1 MKKYTKFLIVYLLA
15 ISAVMDLSGDKW
27 LALIA
32 GVFTGGLVYLTEE
45 DS

>member
-1 MKKYTKFLIVYLLA
+1 MKKYTKFLIIYLLG
-15 ISAVMDLSGDKW
+15 ISAFMDLSGDKW

-32 GVFTGGLVYLTEE
+32 GVFMGGMVYLTED

>member
-15 ISAVMDLSGDKW
+15 ISAFMDLSGDKL

-32 GVFTGGLVYLTEE
+32 GALMGGLIYLTEN